1 MIMSWRIK
9 NYKIFYIIC
18 FLPIIIYTACNR
30 IGVLF
35 IILSSNTNSKVADG
49 GRMENIMGLFFGTD
63 GIRGIVNE
71 DLGFEV
77 AFKCGNALSTVK
89 SHPTVLIGRDT
100 RISGEY
106 LTHAVTLGV
115 MSGGGNVIDM
125 GVMPTAAV
133 AYLTKNIRADFG
145 VVISASH
152 NPREYNGIKVF
163 GSDGYKLSD
172 KDEERL
178 ERCFINTRIS
188 GFPNIGRSRTGYGLY
203 KRYVR
208 FLVGLSKNRFD
219 GIRVVLDTANGA
231 AYKIAPAVF
240 RALGA
245 DVVAIN
251 SKNDGMKINVESGAL
266 NPEGLAKRMKKYGA
280 DIGFAFDGDADRLIT
295 VLPDGRVIDG
305 DMMLYMLAAHFKR
318 EGRLSADAV
327 VGTSHTNMAIEHA
340 LGRLGIKLVRADV
353 GDKYVLAKLLDLGLN
368 LGAEQS
374 GHIII
379 KDFHTTGDGIL
390 SAISILNMMKDEQ
403 KTLAELM
410 DIELYPQVNLNVTV
424 SDKLKIMN
432 NQGLANAI
440 SHHQKELGGHG
451 RIMVRA
457 SGTEPKIRIMVEGD
471 NDSLN
476 QSIAEELAEIIKAIE
491 LDA

>member
-1 MIMSWRIK
+1 M
-9 NYKIFYIIC
+9 
-18 FLPIIIYTACNR
+18 
-30 IGVLF
+30 LF

-240 RALGA
+240 RA
-245 DVVAIN
+245 
-251 SKNDGMKINVESGAL
+251 
-266 NPEGLAKRMKKYGA
+266 
-280 DIGFAFDGDADRLIT
+280 
-295 VLPDGRVIDG
+295 
-305 DMMLYMLAAHFKR
+305 
-318 EGRLSADAV
+318 
-327 VGTSHTNMAIEHA
+327 
-340 LGRLGIKLVRADV
+340 
-353 GDKYVLAKLLDLGLN
+353 
-368 LGAEQS
+368 
-374 GHIII
+374 
-379 KDFHTTGDGIL
+379 
-390 SAISILNMMKDEQ
+390 
-403 KTLAELM
+403 
-410 DIELYPQVNLNVTV
+410 
-424 SDKLKIMN
+424 
-432 NQGLANAI
+432 
-440 SHHQKELGGHG
+440 
-451 RIMVRA
+451 
-457 SGTEPKIRIMVEGD
+457 
-471 NDSLN
+471 
-476 QSIAEELAEIIKAIE
+476 
-491 LDA
+491 